1 MCIFFLK
8 KRKIIILHY
17 LRKYCVWYNLLILFY
32 FFFFFL
38 ASQGVFGGLFRLFG
52 HVLSTGLVTLLG
64 PGSVWGVVS
73 GTQYWAIWSN
83 SYRHIFKLTK
93 PLKTKSKNHNI
104 SQINIKYVF
113 DIIALIS
120 SCNNN

>member
-1 MCIFFLK
+1 MYGITYLSFFTS
-8 KRKIIILHY
+8 
-17 LRKYCVWYNLLILFY
+17 
-32 FFFFFL
+32 FFFFW
-38 ASQGVFGGLFRLFG
+38 ASQGVFGGLFWLFG

-73 GTQYWAIWSN
+73 GTQYWATWSN
-83 SYRHIFKLTK
+83 SYRHIFKPTK
-93 PLKTKSKNHNI
+93 PLKTKSKNHNN

-120 SCNNN
+120 NCNNN